1 MVPPQMSN
9 TQQFK
14 NYLDYIWSN
23 KNYRLSFY
31 LGAATL
37 LWLSSGLL
45 SSEPEPKEM
54 ASNVPSAKTRVQA
67 HYFGAE
73 DYLPTVRV
81 RARTQPNRQVSM
93 RSELSGKVVALPAS
107 EGQSVKAGDVVCQLA
122 LEDRQLRLRE
132 AKSSV
137 EQAQLEYDG
146 SLRLKSGGY
155 QSATAIAGAK
165 ARLDTAKAGL
175 LRRQLDLDNV
185 NIVAPFDGV
194 VDRHSVDIGDFMD
207 RGDECGVVM
216 DLSPLII
223 RGRVSETEVGRIKVG
238 SEAEGALLTGQK
250 VSGAVSLVGFA
261 SDEVTR
267 SFPVEVSV
275 NNSELTLR
283 SGITTDLVI
292 PTTVVKAH
300 MISPSLLTLD
310 DAGELGVR
318 TLTDQSVVK
327 FTHITLIGDHDRGV
341 WVSGLPDQALVV
353 TQGQEYVSD
362 GELVEAVIDNP
373 PAQEL
378 APVAELMPQGITEP
392 ATSEELAPTADV
404 ETADL

>member
-1 MVPPQMSN
+1 MIN

-31 LGAATL
+31 LGTATL
-37 LWLSSGLL
+37 LWLASGLL
-45 SSEPEPKEM
+45 SSEPDAKTVVESEP
-54 ASNVPSAKTRVQA
+54 VTKTRVQA
-67 HYFGAE
+67 HYFNAE

-93 RSELSGKVVALPAS
+93 RSELSGKVVALPAR

-175 LRRQLDLDNV
+175 LRRQLDLANV

-194 VDRHSVDIGDFMD
+194 VDHHSVEVGDFMD

-223 RGRVSETEVGRIKVG
+223 RGRVSETEVGRIRVG
-238 SEAEGALLTGQK
+238 SEATGRLLTGQQ
-250 VSGAVSLVGFA
+250 VSGDVSLVGFA

-292 PTTVVKAH
+292 PTAKVKAH
-300 MISPSLLTLD
+300 VISPSLLTLD

-318 TLTDQSVVK
+318 TLVDQSMVK
-327 FTHITLIGDHDRGV
+327 FTHITLIGDHDQGV

-353 TQGQEYVSD
+353 VQGQEYVSE

-373 PAQEL
+373 PAQEVVPESEPEVGDET
-378 APVAELMPQGITEP
+378 API
-392 ATSEELAPTADV
+392 ADV
-404 ETADL
+404 ETAEL

>member
-1 MVPPQMSN
+1 MIN

-14 NYLDYIWSN
+14 NYLGYIWSN
-23 KNYRLSFY
+23 KNYRLSLY
-31 LGAATL
+31 LGTATL
-37 LWLSSGLL
+37 LWLASGLL
-45 SSEPEPKEM
+45 SSEPESKDTV
-54 ASNVPSAKTRVQA
+54 SNETVSKTRVQA
-67 HYFGAE
+67 HYFSAE
-73 DYLPTVRV
+73 DYYPAIRV

-93 RSELSGKVVALPAS
+93 RSELSGKVVSLPAR
-107 EGQSVKAGDVVCQLA
+107 EGQSVKAGDVVCELA
-122 LEDRQLRLRE
+122 TEDRALRLRE

-165 ARLDTAKAGL
+165 ARLDTAKASL
-175 LRRQLDLDNV
+175 LRRQLDLNNV
-185 NIVAPFDGV
+185 SIVAPFDGV
-194 VDRHSVDIGDFMD
+194 VDHHSVDIGDFMD

-223 RGRVSETEVGRIKVG
+223 RGRVSETEVGRINVG
-238 SEAEGALLTGQK
+238 SEAVGTLLTGQQ
-250 VSGAVSLVGFA
+250 VSGDVSLVGFA

-292 PTTVVKAH
+292 PTAKVKAH
-300 MISPSLLTLD
+300 VISPSLLTLD
-310 DAGELGVR
+310 DSGQLGVR
-318 TLTDQSVVK
+318 TLTDTLAVK
-327 FTHITLIGDHDRGV
+327 FMHIALIGDHDHGV
-341 WVSGLPDQALVV
+341 WVSGLPDQVLVV

-362 GELVEAVIDNP
+362 GEVVDAVIDNP
-373 PAQEL
+373 PAEPS
-378 APVAELMPQGITEP
+378 APAVTSLPSIVSEPVVNDVAP
-392 ATSEELAPTADV
+392 AAQV

>member
-1 MVPPQMSN
+1 MVPPQMIN
-9 TQQFK
+9 HQQFK
-14 NYLDYIWSN
+14 NYLSYIWSN
-23 KNYRLSFY
+23 KNYRLSTY

-37 LWLSSGLL
+37 LWLASGLL
-45 SSEPEPKEM
+45 SSEPSSEKAVANE
-54 ASNVPSAKTRVQA
+54 ASDKTRVQA
-67 HYFGAE
+67 RYFSAE
-73 DYLPTVRV
+73 DYQPTIRV

-93 RSELSGKVVALPAS
+93 RSELSGKVVALPAR
-107 EGQSVKAGDVVCQLA
+107 EGQSIKAGDVVCQLA
-122 LEDRQLRLRE
+122 LEDRELRLRE
-132 AKSSV
+132 AKSAV

-175 LRRQLDLDNV
+175 LRRQLDLANV
-185 NIVAPFDGV
+185 NIVAPFDGI
-194 VDRHSVDIGDFMD
+194 VDRHSVEIGDFMD

-216 DLSPLII
+216 DLSPLLI
-223 RGRVSETEVGRIKVG
+223 RGRVSETEVGRIELG
-238 SEAEGALLTGQK
+238 REAFGTLLTGQE
-250 VSGAVSLVGFA
+250 VTGAVSLVGFA

-292 PTTVVKAH
+292 PTAQVKAH
-300 MISPSLLTLD
+300 VISPSLLTLD

-327 FTHITLIGDHDRGV
+327 FTNIALIGDHEHGV
-341 WVSGLPDQALVV
+341 WVAGLPDQALVV

-362 GELVEAVIDNP
+362 GELVDAVIDNP
-373 PAQEL
+373 PVQES
-378 APVAELMPQGITEP
+378 APVVAVEMDDDAAPAAE
-392 ATSEELAPTADV
+392 V